1 MKPSEE
7 SFVEET
13 ENLVYPD
20 YTYWTIGYILTLH
33 GATKLL
39 NASPL
44 HNLIP
49 VDEFLPIMFDRHPRL
64 VFLLQYLKDE
74 YNLL

>member
-7 SFVEET
+7 SFVEGM

-20 YTYWTIGYILTLH
+20 YTYWTIGYILTLR

-44 HNLIP
+44 LNLIP
-49 VDEFLPIMFDRHPRL
+49 VDEFLPIMFDKHPRL
-64 VFLLQYLKDE
+64 VFQVQYLKDE
-74 YNLL
+74 